1 MCMFLRGMNKTNV
14 MKKKNNPKILL
25 VEDDTNL
32 GYVLSDFLQMS
43 NYEVV
48 LARDGREGFEKFRN
62 GNFDLC
68 ILDVMLPIMDGF
80 TLAEEIRKSDV
91 DIPLIFLTAKNME
104 KDRIRGLRTG
114 ADDYITKPFSTEE
127 LSLRIE
133 AILRRSKY
141 SILKND
147 VSNVFSIGSLTFDY
161 TNHLL
166 KTPTGERRLTRKEAE
181 VLRLLCIN
189 KNKVLRREVALK
201 NIWGDD
207 DYFMGRS
214 MDVYITKLR
223 KFLKDDENVSI
234 VNIPRTGFKLEV
246 GE

>member
-1 MCMFLRGMNKTNV
+1 LKNKTA
-14 MKKKNNPKILL
+14 KILL

-32 GYVLSDFLQMS
+32 GIVLSDFLEIC

-48 LARDGREGFEKFRN
+48 LAIDGIVGMEFFKN
-62 GNFDLC
+62 GDFDLC
-68 ILDVMLPIMDGF
+68 ILDVMLPFKDGF
-80 TLAEEIRKSDV
+80 TIAEEIRAKNQE
-91 DIPLIFLTAKNME
+91 IPIIFLTAKNME
-104 KDRIRGLRTG
+104 KDRIRGLKTG

-141 SILKND
+141 SIIKNELPA
-147 VSNVFSIGSLTFDY
+147 VFSIGTYSFDY
-161 TNHLL
+161 NNHILRNS
-166 KTPTGERRLTRKEAE
+166 KKEVRLTRKEAE
-181 VLRLLCIN
+181 VLRLLSIN
-189 KNKVLRREVALK
+189 MNQLVRREIALK
-201 NIWGDD
+201 NIWGED

-223 KFLKDDENVSI
+223 KFLSDDTNVSI

-246 GE
+246 R

>member
-1 MCMFLRGMNKTNV
+1 M
-14 MKKKNNPKILL
+14 MKKFKAKILL

-32 GYVLSDFLQMS
+32 GFVLSDFLGMN
-43 NYEVV
+43 NYDIV
-48 LARDGREGFEKFRN
+48 LARDGQEGYDKFLN

-68 ILDVMLPIMDGF
+68 ILDVMLPVKDGF
-80 TLAEEIRKSDV
+80 TLSEDIRKQNA
-91 DIPLIFLTAKNME
+91 DIPIIFLTAKTME
-104 KDRIRGLRTG
+104 KDKVRGFKSG

-127 LSLRIE
+127 LSLRVE
-133 AILRRSKY
+133 AILKRSKY
-141 SILKND
+141 SILKNE
-147 VSNVFSIGSLTFDY
+147 VPTIFEIGEFKFDY
-161 TNHLL
+161 TNFVL
-166 KTPTGERRLTRKEAE
+166 KSPSGERRLTRKEAE

-189 KNKVLRREVALK
+189 KNQIVKREVALK

-223 KFLKDDENVSI
+223 KFLKEDEKVSI

>member
-1 MCMFLRGMNKTNV
+1 VKNKTA
-14 MKKKNNPKILL
+14 KILL

-32 GYVLSDFLQMS
+32 GIVLSDFLEMC

-48 LARDGREGFEKFRN
+48 LATDGIAGMEFFKN
-62 GNFDLC
+62 GDFDLC
-68 ILDVMLPIMDGF
+68 ILDVMLPFKDGF
-80 TLAEEIRKSDV
+80 TIAEEIRAKNHE
-91 DIPLIFLTAKNME
+91 IPVIFLTAKNME
-104 KDRIRGLRTG
+104 KDRIRGLKAG

-141 SILKND
+141 SIIKND
-147 VSNVFSIGSLTFDY
+147 LPAVFTIGKYRFDY
-161 TNHLL
+161 NNHILSSA
-166 KTPTGERRLTRKEAE
+166 KGEVRLTRKEAE
-181 VLRLLCIN
+181 VLRLLSIN
-189 KNKVLRREVALK
+189 MNKLVRREIALK
-201 NIWGDD
+201 NIWGED

-223 KFLKDDENVSI
+223 KFLSDDPKVSI

-246 GE
+246 K